1 MNKRKNTYQKLTNH
15 LTYSS
20 LKSNNIFKN
29 NDNENNNKNSIN
41 AGNSNNQNSCRNS
54 IRVKYSRVPKN
65 RVIKVH
71 RESMNPIQRIRSE
84 FRNKN
89 YNSEKV
95 NTNEITTPTPF
106 GLNEK
111 PNNELNT
118 NSHRNTVTNN
128 YLHSEANIEKE
139 IIDLQKEKEN
149 LTKNN
154 MHLLEILNLNTKK
167 NKELKDYISN
177 YKNNV
182 LETKLKYIKSI
193 EKLKQ
198 KSTEINYELENNKF
212 DKKLNSSTDLTQIK
226 KENILLEKK
235 ILQKNN
241 EFRNLNE
248 LMLDLLSSNENFI
261 KDYQKRVNDL
271 DMVKNNNLIGH
282 ENINNSK
289 EVISLKNEY
298 EKLKIQYNELLEKE
312 NNEKK
317 DISGRKVKF
326 VTRDISEITKNE
338 YENKIN
344 ELIDSNKKISVYYT
358 NEINKIK
365 KEIENTKQKYDTK
378 EREVDFLV
386 EKYKII
392 IETLTEKIQKNGVQV
407 NEENEI

>member
-41 AGNSNNQNSCRNS
+41 TGNSNNQNSCRNS

-106 GLNEK
+106 GLNEE
-111 PNNELNT
+111 PNNELNS

-241 EFRNLNE
+241 DFRNLNE

-282 ENINNSK
+282 ENINNSR

>member
-41 AGNSNNQNSCRNS
+41 TGNSNNQNSCRNS

-106 GLNEK
+106 GLNEE
-111 PNNELNT
+111 PNNELNS

-241 EFRNLNE
+241 DFRNLNE

-271 DMVKNNNLIGH
+271 DIVKNNNLIGH
-282 ENINNSK
+282 ENINNSR

-365 KEIENTKQKYDTK
+365 KEIENTKQKYDNK

>member
-41 AGNSNNQNSCRNS
+41 TGNSNNQNSCRNS

-106 GLNEK
+106 GLNEE

-261 KDYQKRVNDL
+261 KDYQKRVSDL

-282 ENINNSK
+282 ENINNSR

-365 KEIENTKQKYDTK
+365 KEIENTKQKYDNK

>member
-41 AGNSNNQNSCRNS
+41 TGNSNNQNSCRNS

-106 GLNEK
+106 GLNEE

-261 KDYQKRVNDL
+261 KDYQKRVSDL

-282 ENINNSK
+282 ENINNSR

>member
-41 AGNSNNQNSCRNS
+41 TGNSNNQNSCRNS

-106 GLNEK
+106 GLNEE

-241 EFRNLNE
+241 DFRNLNE

-271 DMVKNNNLIGH
+271 DIVKNNNLIGH
-282 ENINNSK
+282 ENINNSR

-365 KEIENTKQKYDTK
+365 KEIENTKQKYDNK

>member
-41 AGNSNNQNSCRNS
+41 TGNSNNQNSCRNS

-106 GLNEK
+106 GLNEE
-111 PNNELNT
+111 PNNELNS

-261 KDYQKRVNDL
+261 KDYQKRVSDL

-282 ENINNSK
+282 ENINNSR

-298 EKLKIQYNELLEKE
+298 EKLKIQYNELLDKE

>member
-41 AGNSNNQNSCRNS
+41 TGNSNNQNSCRNS

-106 GLNEK
+106 GLNEE
-111 PNNELNT
+111 PNNELNS

-241 EFRNLNE
+241 DFRNLNE

-282 ENINNSK
+282 ENINNSR

-365 KEIENTKQKYDTK
+365 KEIENTKQKYDNK